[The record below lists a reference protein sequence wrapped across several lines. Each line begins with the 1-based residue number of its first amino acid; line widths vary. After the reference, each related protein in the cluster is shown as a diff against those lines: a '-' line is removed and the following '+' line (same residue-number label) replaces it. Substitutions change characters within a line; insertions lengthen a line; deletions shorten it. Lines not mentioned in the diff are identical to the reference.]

1 MNLVGI
7 TINHRTAPI
16 ELREALHL
24 SKNEIVDLIPKLKET
39 LFNEGFIIST
49 CNRTEIYGIPKV
61 SKLHYQHII
70 DFLLEN
76 KNIAGL
82 KPEHFEKYFSCGA
95 VKHLF
100 KVSTGID
107 SLVVGDSQILGQVKE
122 AFEISEDMNFSGS
135 VLRRVFDVAVKVG
148 KRAIRETEIGEGAVT
163 VSYAAVQVVEKIFA
177 SLDKK
182 KALVIGAGE
191 TGELAAIHLKDR
203 GVGEIAIANRT
214 LSRAEKLAEKIH
226 GEIIPF
232 SQLKDHLHHFDIIIS
247 ATSSNELIITKD
259 DIKQM
264 MKRRKGLP
272 VVIMDIAIPRDIDPG
287 SQEID
292 NVFYH
297 DIDSLE
303 VIVKQNMKKREKEI
317 PKVESIVM
325 EELVSFFS
333 WYNTLEVVPT
343 IKRVREFF
351 EDIRKDELEK
361 IKHKV
366 TDDDYAKLED
376 MTRRMIGR
384 LLHNPTIKLR
394 EIAEQGTNIQEVET
408 HSVILKELFG
418 LNNGHSKIYKPE
430 ESDIPKKEE
439 SKVE

>member
-16 ELREALHL
+16 ELREALHF
-24 SKNEIVDLIPKLKET
+24 SKNEIVDLIPKMKED
-39 LFNEGFIIST
+39 LFHEGFIIST
-49 CNRTEIYGIPKV
+49 CNRTEIYGVPKV
-61 SKLHYQHII
+61 SKLHFQNII
-70 DFLLEN
+70 DFLLSYKKIE
-76 KNIAGL
+76 GL

-107 SLVVGDSQILGQVKE
+107 SLIVGDSQILGQVKE
-122 AFEISEDMNFSGS
+122 AFEISEDMNFSKS
-135 VLRRVFDVAVKVG
+135 VLRRIFDVTVKVG

-163 VSYAAVQVVEKIFA
+163 VSYASVQVVEKIFA

-182 KALVIGAGE
+182 QALVIGAGE

-203 GVGEIAIANRT
+203 EVGEIAISNRT
-214 LSRAEKLAEKIH
+214 LARAEKLAEKIH

-232 SQLKDHLHHFDIIIS
+232 TQLKDHLHHFDIIIS
-247 ATSSNELIITKD
+247 ATSSSDLILTKD

-264 MKRRKGLP
+264 MKKRKGLP
-272 VVIMDIAIPRDIDPG
+272 IVIMDIAIPRDIDP
-287 SQEID
+287 SVQEID

-317 PKVESIVM
+317 PKVEAIVM

-351 EDIRKDELEK
+351 EDIRKDELDK
-361 IKHKV
+361 IKNKV
-366 TDDDYAKLED
+366 TDDDFAKLED

-418 LNNGHSKIYKPE
+418 LNNGHSKNYNPE
-430 ESDIPKKEE
+430 NIDIPKKEGT
-439 SKVE
+439 KVD

>member
-366 TDDDYAKLED
+366 TDDDYTKLED

>member
-16 ELREALHL
+16 ELREALHF
-24 SKNEIVDLIPKLKET
+24 SKNEIVDLIPKMKED
-39 LFNEGFIIST
+39 LFHEGFIIST
-49 CNRTEIYGIPKV
+49 CNRTEIYGVPKV
-61 SKLHYQHII
+61 SKLHFQNII
-70 DFLLEN
+70 DFLLSYKKIE
-76 KNIAGL
+76 GL

-107 SLVVGDSQILGQVKE
+107 SLIVGDSQILGQVKE
-122 AFEISEDMNFSGS
+122 AFEISEDMNFSKS
-135 VLRRVFDVAVKVG
+135 VLRRIFDVTVKVG

-163 VSYAAVQVVEKIFA
+163 VSYASVQVVEKIFA

-203 GVGEIAIANRT
+203 EVGEIAISNRT
-214 LSRAEKLAEKIH
+214 LARAEKLAEKIH

-232 SQLKDHLHHFDIIIS
+232 TQLKDHLHHFDIIIS
-247 ATSSNELIITKD
+247 ATSSSDLILTKD

-264 MKRRKGLP
+264 MKKRKGLP
-272 VVIMDIAIPRDIDPG
+272 IVIMDIAIPRDIDP
-287 SQEID
+287 SVQEID

-317 PKVESIVM
+317 PKVEAIVM

-351 EDIRKDELEK
+351 EDIRKDELDK
-361 IKHKV
+361 IKNKV
-366 TDDDYAKLED
+366 TDDDFAKLED

-418 LNNGHSKIYKPE
+418 LNNGHSKNYNPE
-430 ESDIPKKEE
+430 NIDIPKKEGT
-439 SKVE
+439 KVD

>member
-16 ELREALHL
+16 ELREALHF
-24 SKNEIVDLIPKLKET
+24 SKNEIVDLIPKMKED
-39 LFNEGFIIST
+39 LFHEGFIIST
-49 CNRTEIYGIPKV
+49 CNRTEIYGVPKV
-61 SKLHYQHII
+61 SKLHFQNII
-70 DFLLEN
+70 DFLLSYKKIE
-76 KNIAGL
+76 GL

-107 SLVVGDSQILGQVKE
+107 SLIVGDSQILGQVKE
-122 AFEISEDMNFSGS
+122 AFEISEDMSFSKS
-135 VLRRVFDVAVKVG
+135 VLRRIFDVTVKVG

-163 VSYAAVQVVEKIFA
+163 VSYASVQVVEKIFA

-203 GVGEIAIANRT
+203 EVGEIAISNRT
-214 LSRAEKLAEKIH
+214 LARAEKLAEKIH

-232 SQLKDHLHHFDIIIS
+232 TQLKDHLHHFDIIIS
-247 ATSSNELIITKD
+247 ATSSSDLILTKD

-264 MKRRKGLP
+264 MKKRKGLP
-272 VVIMDIAIPRDIDPG
+272 IVIMDIAIPRDIDP
-287 SQEID
+287 SVQEID

-317 PKVESIVM
+317 PKVEAIVM

-351 EDIRKDELEK
+351 EDIRKDELDK
-361 IKHKV
+361 IKNKV
-366 TDDDYAKLED
+366 TDDDFAKLED

-418 LNNGHSKIYKPE
+418 LNNGHSKNYNPE
-430 ESDIPKKEE
+430 NIDIPKKEGT
-439 SKVE
+439 KVD

>member
-61 SKLHYQHII
+61 SKLHYQNII

-122 AFEISEDMNFSGS
+122 AFEISEDMNFAGS

-163 VSYAAVQVVEKIFA
+163 ISYAAVQVVEKIFA

-203 GVGEIAIANRT
+203 GVGEIAISNRT
-214 LSRAEKLAEKIH
+214 LTRAEKLAEKIH

-247 ATSSNELIITKD
+247 ATSSNKLIITKD

-272 VVIMDIAIPRDIDPG
+272 VVIMDIAIPRDIDPS

>member
-76 KNIAGL
+76 KNISGL

-264 MKRRKGLP
+264 MKKRKGLP

>member
-16 ELREALHL
+16 ELREALHF
-24 SKNEIVDLIPKLKET
+24 SKNEIVDLIPQMKEN
-39 LFNEGFIIST
+39 LFHEGFIIST
-49 CNRTEIYGIPKV
+49 CNRTEIYGIPKI
-61 SKLHYQHII
+61 SKLHFQNII
-70 DFLLEN
+70 DFLLSFKKVE
-76 KNIAGL
+76 GL

-107 SLVVGDSQILGQVKE
+107 SLIVGDSQILGQVKD
-122 AFEISEDMNFSGS
+122 AFEISEDMHFSGS
-135 VLRRVFDVAVKVG
+135 VLKRVFDATIKVG
-148 KRAIRETEIGEGAVT
+148 KRAIRESEIGEGAVT
-163 VSYAAVQVVEKIFA
+163 VSYASVQVVEKIFA
-177 SLDKK
+177 SLEKK

-191 TGELAAIHLKDR
+191 TGELAAIHLRDK
-203 GVGEIAIANRT
+203 GVGEIAISNRT
-214 LSRAEKLAEKIH
+214 LERAEKLAEKVH

-232 SQLKDHLHHFDIIIS
+232 TQLNDHIHHFDIIIS
-247 ATSSNELIITKD
+247 ATSSSHVILTKD

-264 MKRRKGLP
+264 MKKRKGLP
-272 VVIMDIAIPRDIDPG
+272 VVIMDIAMPRDIDPEV
-287 SQEID
+287 QEID

-317 PKVESIVM
+317 PKVEAIVM

-376 MTRRMIGR
+376 MTRRMVGR

-418 LNNGHSKIYKPE
+418 LNNGHSKNFKSENI
-430 ESDIPKKEE
+430 DIPKNEE

>member
-16 ELREALHL
+16 ELREALHF
-24 SKNEIVDLIPKLKET
+24 SKNEIVDLVPKMKEQ
-39 LFNEGFIIST
+39 LFHEGCIIST

-61 SKLHYQHII
+61 NKLDFQNIL
-70 DFLLEN
+70 DFLLSQKYVE
-76 KNIAGL
+76 GL
-82 KPEHFEKYFSCGA
+82 NSNHFEKYFSCGA

-100 KVSTGID
+100 KVATGMD

-122 AFEISEDMNFSGS
+122 AFEIAEDMNFAGS
-135 VLRRVFDVAVKVG
+135 VLRRIFDVTIKVG
-148 KRAIRETEIGEGAVT
+148 KRAIRETQIGEGAIS

-177 SLDKK
+177 SLDRK
-182 KALVIGAGE
+182 KALIIGAGE
-191 TGELAAIHLKDR
+191 TGELAAIHLNDR
-203 GVGEIAIANRT
+203 GVGEIAISNRT
-214 LSRAEKLAEKIH
+214 LEKAERLAEKIH

-232 SQLKDHLHHFDIIIS
+232 KQLKDHIHQFDIIIS
-247 ATSSNELIITKD
+247 ATSANDLILTKD
-259 DIKQM
+259 DIKKM
-264 MKRRKGLP
+264 MKKRKGLP
-272 VVIMDIAIPRDIDPG
+272 VVIMDIAIPRDVDPAA
-287 SQEID
+287 QLID

-303 VIVKQNMKKREKEI
+303 VIVNQNKKKREKEI
-317 PKVESIVM
+317 PKVETIVM

-351 EDIRKDELEK
+351 EDIRKDELDK
-361 IKHKV
+361 IKNKV

-384 LLHNPTIKLR
+384 ILHNPTIKLR

-418 LNNGHSKIYKPE
+418 LNNGHSKNYKPE
-430 ESDIPKKEE
+430 NLEIPKNEE

>member
-16 ELREALHL
+16 ELREALHF
-24 SKNEIVDLIPKLKET
+24 SKNEIVDLIPKMKED
-39 LFNEGFIIST
+39 LFHEGFIIST
-49 CNRTEIYGIPKV
+49 CNRTEIYGVPKV
-61 SKLHYQHII
+61 SKLHYQNII
-70 DFLLEN
+70 DFLLSYKKIE
-76 KNIAGL
+76 GL

-107 SLVVGDSQILGQVKE
+107 SLIVGDSQILGQVKE
-122 AFEISEDMNFSGS
+122 AFEISEDMNFSKS
-135 VLRRVFDVAVKVG
+135 VLRRIFDVTVKVG

-163 VSYAAVQVVEKIFA
+163 VSYASVQVVEKIFA

-203 GVGEIAIANRT
+203 EVGEIAISNRT
-214 LSRAEKLAEKIH
+214 LARAEKLAEKIH

-232 SQLKDHLHHFDIIIS
+232 TQLKDHLHHFDIIIS
-247 ATSSNELIITKD
+247 ATSSSDLILTKD

-264 MKRRKGLP
+264 MKKRKGLP
-272 VVIMDIAIPRDIDPG
+272 IVIMDIAIPRDIDP
-287 SQEID
+287 SVQEID

-317 PKVESIVM
+317 PKVEAIVM

-351 EDIRKDELEK
+351 EDIRKDELDK
-361 IKHKV
+361 IKNKV
-366 TDDDYAKLED
+366 TDDDFAKLED

-418 LNNGHSKIYKPE
+418 LNNGHSKNYNPE
-430 ESDIPKKEE
+430 NIDIPKKEGT
-439 SKVE
+439 KVD